1 MESLRQPAL
10 VLVAPKTFYSK
21 ICLIELNSMD
31 TMVRQVKEVK
41 HMKKELQLKKDSLE
55 EHERGDLR
63 RATVVP
69 TANLS
74 TTKQRVFSSTRF
86 PFIMV

>member
-10 VLVAPKTFYSK
+10 VLVALKTFYSK

-31 TMVRQVKEVK
+31 TMVRQEEVK
-41 HMKKELQLKKDSLE
+41 HMKKELQLKKESLE

-63 RATVVP
+63 GQLLCLLQTFQ
-69 TANLS
+69 
-74 TTKQRVFSSTRF
+74 QRSKGFFRRQDS
-86 PFIMV
+86 PL

>member
-31 TMVRQVKEVK
+31 TMVRQEEVK
-41 HMKKELQLKKDSLE
+41 HMKKEL
-55 EHERGDLR
+55 
-63 RATVVP
+63 
-69 TANLS
+69 
-74 TTKQRVFSSTRF
+74 
-86 PFIMV
+86 